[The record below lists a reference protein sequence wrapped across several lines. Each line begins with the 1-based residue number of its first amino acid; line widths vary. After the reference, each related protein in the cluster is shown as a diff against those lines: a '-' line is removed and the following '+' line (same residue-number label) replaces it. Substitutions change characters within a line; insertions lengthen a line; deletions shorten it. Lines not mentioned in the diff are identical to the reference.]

1 MATPSWVNSIVRVAS
16 ADRDNT
22 RFGTGFVIHRDVNS
36 TYILTCAHVISAVG
50 GPDLLTIDGH
60 QARVV
65 ASGEDVDIDLAI
77 AKVNIRLNRDPL
89 ILQSSGT
96 KGAAI
101 KTGGF
106 QHVVGREYALRQISG
121 ELGRQVGLESRS
133 RSTRLD
139 AWDIRVID
147 DFMLQ
152 PGQSGSPIIDDQN
165 GSAVGILRIGHGE
178 GERGLAISAKV
189 VQDLWP
195 NLTSL
200 FLNESQQERQYID
213 WGNAP
218 DVSTL
223 FGREQEL
230 ATLRR
235 WFIDD
240 RCRVVSIVGLR
251 GIGKTAVTVGLCKGI
266 AGKTDLPSSLT
277 RGVHDE
283 FELVVWKSL
292 LNAPPV
298 SEVLRDVIAFVSN
311 QQEVSLPNSVEEQV
325 SRLTY
330 YLQRHRCLLV
340 LDNLETILRSGVD
353 QAGAYRD
360 GYDGYGELIRRLCA
374 TTHQSCLV
382 LNSREKPVDI
392 AVMEGRN
399 RPVRALEIGGLDCNS
414 GKRILDEIGN
424 FSGTDADWA
433 ELVGLYG
440 GNPLALELVAK
451 HIGEVFF
458 GDISRFLVS
467 GKPVFNDLQDL
478 LDWHLNRL
486 SALEMEAICWLAID
500 REPVTLLELESSIL
514 KSNSQKQLPST
525 LQSLQRRV
533 PLERA
538 SYRFSLQPVLI
549 EHITN
554 RLIRTA
560 TTDLLA
566 GRTGILETHAL
577 QRALARDYVREA
589 QTRLIITPIIESL
602 ENALGGRGQVQR
614 HLCDYVLRLQNMG
627 DRKPSYAAGNIIN
640 LLCQLDATLEG
651 CDFSNLDI
659 REAYLQEVRLHNV
672 NLAHANIED
681 SVFTQ
686 TFGPISCL
694 ALSPNGELVAG
705 SESNGNI
712 HVWRLADFQ
721 VVATL
726 RGHIN
731 WIFALAFSPDGRTL
745 ASGGEDKVVRLWD
758 LETGKCIGE
767 LKEHSNSVWAV
778 AFSPN
783 GKVLAT
789 GSEDHTVK
797 VWNVGS
803 GTCVVSMAN
812 HRQKVFCL
820 EFSPDGQKLAS
831 ASADHTV
838 KVWDIFDWRNPQTL
852 TGHHDTVR
860 GVSFSP
866 DNRVI
871 ASCSWDQTIKLWNA
885 ETGECF
891 HTLRGHTDSIH
902 SVAFHPGGQM
912 LASSGESGAI
922 RIWNVREGKCL
933 TTLQWH
939 VGEVWKVAFSRDG
952 QVLVSGGYDGTMRIW
967 DTRDWVCRNTLHG
980 YIDWVQALAFHPVG
994 NTIVGSNG
1002 DLTIRVWDVD
1012 SGECRETLE
1021 AHTGWTFS
1029 VAFSP
1034 DGSIMA
1040 TGSDDRSIKFW
1051 DTETWR
1057 VIRTL
1062 DGHSTWVQ
1070 AVAFSGDGT
1079 TLASGSDDHTIKLW
1093 NVGTGE
1099 DLGTL
1104 DGHTEGVWS
1113 LAFAREGRLLA
1124 SGSEDHTIKIWDVD
1138 EGTCTQTLVGHED
1151 RVHGVAFHPEV
1162 NRLVSCSD
1170 DKTVR
1175 VWDLSSGECTQILNG
1190 HESWVISVVY
1200 DASGRY
1206 IWSGGKDATLRVWD
1220 GATGE
1225 CVRTLSGHNGGIWS
1239 VAHNEERHLIATASE
1254 DGAIRVWDAQSPSC
1268 VQTLRPLKPY
1278 ENTNIFG
1285 VSGLTEAQK
1294 TSLRVL
1300 GAVEAQ
1306 EFSGGGHDEKSAP
1319 PVTHDYVRYAGEYA
1333 TLGIDG
1339 TYYLGFRDIPA
1350 LLNKHVNGEK
1360 ALDYGC
1366 GPGRSTRFLKDLGF
1380 DTVGVDISREM
1391 LSKAAQQEESGEYH
1405 HIRSGRLPFEDDTF
1419 DLVFSSF
1426 VFIEVAT
1433 LDEIAGISREIKRVL
1448 KPDGRIVLVTGPI
1461 DGIEGNWVSFSYD
1474 FPENDKVITG
1484 GDTVK
1489 LQIRGTP
1496 VVLYDYYWSD
1506 EDFRRIFQDVGLMLV
1521 ELHKPLGRKDDPV
1534 EWLDETR
1541 APYIGI
1547 YILRRSGAIE

>member
-1 MATPSWVNSIVRVAS
+1 MTTPSWVNSIVRVAS
-16 ADRDNT
+16 ANRENA

-36 TYILTCAHVISAVG
+36 TYILTCAHVISAIG
-50 GPDLLTIDGH
+50 SPDDLTIDGH
-60 QARVV
+60 RARVV
-65 ASGEDVDIDLAI
+65 ASGENVDVDLAI
-77 AKVNIRLNRDPL
+77 AKVNVRLDRDPL
-89 ILQSSGT
+89 ILESSGT
-96 KGAAI
+96 KGATI
-101 KTGGF
+101 KTAGF
-106 QHVVGREYALRQISG
+106 QHVAGREYAIRQISG
-121 ELGRQVGLESRS
+121 ELGQQVGLESRS

-152 PGQSGSPIIDDQN
+152 PGQSGSPVIDDQN
-165 GSAVGILRIGHGE
+165 GSAVGILKIRQGE

-195 NLTSL
+195 NLISL
-200 FLNESQQERQYID
+200 FENESQQEREYVD

-223 FGREQEL
+223 FGRKQEL
-230 ATLRR
+230 ETLRK
-235 WFIDD
+235 WLIDD

-251 GIGKTAVTVGLCKGI
+251 GIGKTAVTVGLSKGI
-266 AGKTDLPSSLT
+266 AGKTDLPNSLT
-277 RGVHDE
+277 RGVQDE
-283 FELVVWKSL
+283 FELVIWKSL

-311 QQEVSLPNSVEEQV
+311 QQEVSLPNFVEDQV
-325 SRLTY
+325 SRLIY
-330 YLQRHRCLLV
+330 YLQSHRCLLV
-340 LDNLETILRSGVD
+340 LDNVETILNGVD
-353 QAGAYRD
+353 QAGVYRD
-360 GYDGYGELIRRLCA
+360 GYGGYGELIRRLGT

-382 LNSREKPVDI
+382 LNSREQPVDI
-392 AVMEGRN
+392 AVLEGRN
-399 RPVRALEIGGLDCNS
+399 RPVRTLKISGLEDNS
-414 GKRILDEIGN
+414 SKRILNEIGS
-424 FSGTDADWA
+424 FSGTETDWT
-433 ELVGLYG
+433 ELVSLYG
-440 GNPLALELVAK
+440 GNPLALELAAK
-451 HIGEVFF
+451 HIDEVFF

-467 GKPVFNDLQDL
+467 GKPVFNDLLEL

-486 SALEMEAICWLAID
+486 SALEMEAICWLALG

-514 KSNSQKQLPST
+514 TSNSQKQLPST

-538 SYRFSLQPVLI
+538 SSRFSLQPVLI
-549 EHITN
+549 EHITS

-560 TTDLLA
+560 VTELLA
-566 GRTGILETHAL
+566 GEAGILETHAL

-589 QTRLIITPIIESL
+589 QTRLIITPIIDSL
-602 ENALGGRGQVQR
+602 ENALDGRDQVQG
-614 HLCDYVLRLQNMG
+614 HLREYVLRLRSMG
-627 DRKPSYAAGNIIN
+627 GRKRSYAGGNIMN
-640 LLCQLDATLEG
+640 LLCQLDGTLEG
-651 CDFSNLDI
+651 YDFSNIDI
-659 REAYLQEVRLHNV
+659 RQAYLQEARLHNV
-672 NLAHANIED
+672 NLAHANIQD

-694 ALSPNGELVAG
+694 ALSPNGELIAG

-712 HVWRLADFQ
+712 HVWRLVDFQ
-721 VVATL
+721 MVATL

-731 WIFALAFSPDGRTL
+731 WIFALAFSPDGQTL

-758 LETGKCIGE
+758 LETAECIGE

-778 AFSPN
+778 AFSPT
-783 GKVLAT
+783 GKILAS
-789 GSEDHTVK
+789 GSEDQTIK
-797 VWNVGS
+797 VWNIGS
-803 GTCVVSMAN
+803 RNCVASMAD

-838 KVWDIFDWRNPQTL
+838 KVWDIFDWHNPRTF
-852 TGHHDTVR
+852 TGHSDAVR
-860 GVSFSP
+860 GISFSP
-866 DNRVI
+866 DSRLI
-871 ASCSWDQTIKLWNA
+871 SSCSWDQTIKLWNA
-885 ETGECF
+885 ETGECVN
-891 HTLRGHTDSIH
+891 TLRGHTDSIH
-902 SVAFHPGGQM
+902 SVAFHPGGQI

-933 TTLQWH
+933 TTLQRH
-939 VGEVWKVAFSRDG
+939 VGEVWKLTFSRDG

-980 YIDWVQALAFHPVG
+980 YIDWVQALAFHPSD
-994 NTIVGSNG
+994 NIIVGSNG
-1002 DLTIRVWDVD
+1002 DLTIKVWDVD
-1012 SGECRETLE
+1012 SGVCREILK

-1034 DGSIMA
+1034 DGRILA
-1040 TGSDDRSIKFW
+1040 TGSDDRSIKVW
-1051 DTETWR
+1051 STETWK
-1057 VIRTL
+1057 VIKTL
-1062 DGHSTWVQ
+1062 NGHSNWVQ
-1070 AVAFSGDGT
+1070 AVAFSGDGEI
-1079 TLASGSDDHTIKLW
+1079 LASGSDDHTIKLW
-1093 NVGTGE
+1093 NVVTGE

-1104 DGHTEGVWS
+1104 NGHTEGVWS
-1113 LAFAREGRLLA
+1113 VAFGGEGRLLA

-1138 EGTCTQTLVGHED
+1138 RGTCEKTLVGHED
-1151 RVHGVAFHPEV
+1151 RVHGVAFHPEG
-1162 NRLVSCSD
+1162 NRLVTCSD

-1175 VWDLSSGECTQILNG
+1175 VWDLASGDCIQILNG

-1220 GATGE
+1220 ASTGE
-1225 CVRTLSGHNGGIWS
+1225 CVRTLKAHSGGIWS
-1239 VAHNEERHLIATASE
+1239 VAHNGRHLIATASE
-1254 DGAIRVWDAQSPSC
+1254 DGAIRVWDGQSQSC
-1268 VQTLRPLKPY
+1268 IRTLRPLKPY
-1278 ENTNIFG
+1278 ENTNIFD
-1285 VSGLTEAQK
+1285 VSGLTEAQRI
-1294 TSLRVL
+1294 SLRVL

-1306 EFSGGGHDEKSAP
+1306 EFSGRHDKKSVPLA
-1319 PVTHDYVRYAGEYA
+1319 THDYATYAGDYA
-1333 TLGIDG
+1333 TLGFDG

-1350 LLNKHVNGEK
+1350 LLDKHVNGQK

-1380 DTVGVDISREM
+1380 DAVGVDISMEM
-1391 LSKAAQQEESGEYH
+1391 LSKATQQDEGGEYH

-1433 LDEIAGISREIKRVL
+1433 LDEITEILREIKRVL
-1448 KPDGRIVLVTGPI
+1448 KPTGRAVIVTGAI
-1461 DGIEGNWVSFSYD
+1461 NGIEGNWVSFSYD
-1474 FPENDKVITG
+1474 FPENEGVINS

-1506 EDFRRIFQDVGLMLV
+1506 GDFRRIFQEVGLLV
-1521 ELHKPLGRKDDPV
+1521 LELHKPLGRRDDPI

-1541 APYIGI
+1541 VPYIGI
-1547 YILRRSGAIE
+1547 YVLES